1 MVVLLVTGCTLTKS
15 PEIHYDSLT
24 LVTNFKSGFYHDE
37 FDFVIKGDHKA
48 DIYYSLDGTEP
59 NIYSSKYIDSI
70 KIKDKSKEDNKISNI
85 ENISSLEDIYFPNF
99 NVDKYTKLKVKGY
112 DKFGNE
118 SPIYEFIFFVNLNF
132 ESYKDLP
139 IVCLE
144 VKNDDLFDYEKGIYV
159 TGKTF
164 DEGKKEGY
172 PETWPANY
180 NNKGKE
186 WERPAHLVYFN
197 KSHEFEFSQDIGIR
211 IHGGW
216 SRAFNQKSFNLY
228 ARKEYDGLNTFKK
241 PFFETEKLK
250 TCMLRSGGYRDYS
263 ITKVRDTLNQSL
275 AKSLDIEVQDGYPVI
290 VFLNNEYWGIYNL
303 QERFSS
309 NYIEEHFDIDKDNVI
324 MIEKDEIDEGTAE
337 DLLVYQDM
345 LNFFGE
351 TDLSNEANYL
361 EASNIL
367 DIDSFIKYM
376 STELIIG
383 NVDWPYNNYRVWRS
397 RVKGTN
403 SKEDNKWRFM
413 MYDTDD
419 SSGIISKCN
428 VDSDPFLNE
437 SHWKNGPLD
446 INCSIGKI
454 FVSLLKNQSFRI
466 SFKSKFL
473 EILNNV
479 FNYQNVLSYLDK
491 SKTLLKTPMVNNYE
505 RFVSNEYD
513 EDYFIAEVGKITN
526 FFKDRSK
533 YLVGYLDS
541 HISN

>member
-197 KSHEFEFSQDIGIR
+197 ESHEFEFSQDIGIR

-513 EDYFIAEVGKITN
+513 KDYFIAEVGKITN